1 MYGNNIQLLSRGATN
16 HLKISCGILGPTSM
30 SNYLL
35 KFVVRAYV
43 LTKTLLIYIDIYIH
57 Y

>member
-1 MYGNNIQLLSRGATN
+1 MYGNNIQLLSKGATK
-16 HLKISCGILGPTSM
+16 HLKIFCGILGPTSM

-43 LTKTLLIYIDIYIH
+43 LTKTLLIYI
-57 Y
+57 